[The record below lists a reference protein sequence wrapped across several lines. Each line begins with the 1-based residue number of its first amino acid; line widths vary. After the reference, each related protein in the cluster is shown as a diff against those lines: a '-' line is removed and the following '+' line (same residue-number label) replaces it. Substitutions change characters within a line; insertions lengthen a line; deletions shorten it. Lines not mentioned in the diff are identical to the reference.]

1 MALLTKAKAWPRGKG
16 VVWRLRRGIEAKAW
30 PGGQG
35 MASRPKPR
43 HGLEAKVWPGCQDVE
58 LSI

>member
-1 MALLTKAKAWPRGKG
+1 MALTKAKAWPRGKG

-35 MASRPKPR
+35 MASRPR
-43 HGLEAKVWPGCQDVE
+43 HGLQAKAKAWTGG
-58 LSI
+58 